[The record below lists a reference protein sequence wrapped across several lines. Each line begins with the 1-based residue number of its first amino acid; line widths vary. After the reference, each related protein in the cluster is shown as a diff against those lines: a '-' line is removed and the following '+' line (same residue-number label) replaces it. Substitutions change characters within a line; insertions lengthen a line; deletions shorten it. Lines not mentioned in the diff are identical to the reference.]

1 MSEIS
6 KTPIYNLKV
15 VIQET
20 GLKADTLRAWERRYG
35 LPNPER
41 TAGKHRLY
49 SQYDI
54 EMIKWLMA
62 RQDEGLR
69 INHAVDMWRNFETTG
84 KDPLQ
89 EMPVHE
95 QAPVHPD
102 LGGKVVEEIK
112 DEWIAACMAFD
123 EQRAENIL
131 AQAFARYPVETVC
144 LEVLTAG
151 ISEIGELWYRGKSTV
166 QQEHFSSAMAVRRL
180 NALLA
185 AAPAPSRPGKILSAC
200 PPGED
205 HIYPQLLLT
214 LFLRLRGWDVVYL
227 GANVPIDKLDVA
239 IQSTNPSLMI
249 SSAQQLLTA
258 ANLYEVATYL
268 QQERVPFAYGGL
280 IFTQLPEL
288 IDHIPGYFLGDSLD
302 EAVQSI
308 EQFVLNP
315 PAIEPRSHVP
325 AKYKQAAE
333 HFIEM
338 QPVIAADLWSEFRRN
353 GMQDQ
358 HLEVANR
365 FLGQDIQAG
374 LIFGDMNLLK
384 YEMDWLSGL
393 LESHD
398 ISIEYLPKY
407 MALYKK
413 AVDEHLDER
422 GQPVKDWLKMVV
434 NEMEFSRG

>member
-1 MSEIS
+1 MIEEV
-6 KTPIYNLKV
+6 K
-15 VIQET
+15 QE
-20 GLKADTLRAWERRYG
+20 W
-35 LPNPER
+35 
-41 TAGKHRLY
+41 
-49 SQYDI
+49 
-54 EMIKWLMA
+54 
-62 RQDEGLR
+62 
-69 INHAVDMWRNFETTG
+69 V
-84 KDPLQ
+84 
-89 EMPVHE
+89 
-95 QAPVHPD
+95 QAC
-102 LGGKVVEEIK
+102 L
-112 DEWIAACMAFD
+112 AFD
-123 EQRAENIL
+123 EARAEGIL
-131 AQAFARYPVETVC
+131 AQAFARFPIETVC
-144 LEVLTAG
+144 LEVLTEG
-151 ISEIGELWYRGKSTV
+151 ISDIGAKWYAGKSSV
-166 QQEHFSSAMAVRRL
+166 QQEHFASALAVRRL

-185 AAPAPSRPGKILSAC
+185 GAPPPTRKGRILSAC
-200 PPGED
+200 APGDD
-205 HIYPQLLLT
+205 HIFPLLLTT

-308 EQFVLNP
+308 EQLVLNP

-333 HFIEM
+333 HFMEM